1 MFQPPF
7 RWNIQR
13 RNELGSLLDGPE
25 AETYPGFLDDLLP
38 CCAKVIGYSDDSDL
52 YFVGRSPESL
62 FDHLS
67 GLLLDSSWAD
77 RLRLVQFS
85 MRWWTEDEIRE
96 KHPGAI
102 EAMRDYLSYL
112 ELSPQALLK
121 RERPAAFVDLIAYGE
136 TLGNLV
142 KLLHRWSKETGVE
155 WEAVRRKLRLV
166 GITRQSKP
174 SPKAW
179 RWWQHAE
186 WLPILE
192 RRHIKNLAIPNEFWL
207 YMGNYQPKV
216 TESHVPPRWA
226 REDLVGPDR
235 NELHIQALRLA
246 VRLFD
251 LGRTRERRLA
261 FARAMSEER
270 AMMYPWFRELAQEVS
285 TASQRIV
292 VKHAT
297 RRV

>member
-1 MFQPPF
+1 MFQQPF

-13 RNELGSLLDGPE
+13 RNELGGLLDGPE
-25 AETYPGFLDDLLP
+25 AETYPGFLDDLLL

-67 GLLLDSSWAD
+67 GLLLDSTWAE

-102 EAMRDYLSYL
+102 EAMRDYLSDL
-112 ELSPQALLK
+112 ELSPKALLK

-142 KLLHRWSKETGVE
+142 KLLHRWSKESGVE
-155 WEAVRRKLRLV
+155 WEAVQRKLRLV
-166 GITRQSKP
+166 GITRKEKP

-192 RRHIKNLAIPNEFWL
+192 RSNIKNLAVGNMFWSYL
-207 YMGNYQPKV
+207 GNIQPKV
-216 TESHVPPRWA
+216 TISHAPDRWA
-226 REDLVGPDR
+226 REDLLGPNWHEDH
-235 NELHIQALRLA
+235 LKALRLA
-246 VRLFD
+246 VQVFD
-251 LGRTRERRLA
+251 LGCARERRLA

-270 AMMYPWFRELAQEVS
+270 AMMYPWFRELAQEFS
-285 TASQRIV
+285 TASKRMV
-292 VKHAT
+292 VRHAS
-297 RRV
+297 RHH

>member
-25 AETYPGFLDDLLP
+25 AEIYSGFLDDLLP

-67 GLLLDSSWAD
+67 GLLLDSSWAE

-85 MRWWTEDEIRE
+85 MRWWSEHEIRVN
-96 KHPGAI
+96 HPGAI

-112 ELSPQALLK
+112 ELSPKALLR

-142 KLLHRWSKETGVE
+142 KLLHRWSRESGVE

-166 GITRQSKP
+166 GITRQEKP
-174 SPKAW
+174 SPKTW

-192 RRHIKNLAIPNEFWL
+192 RRNIKNLAIGWTL
-207 YMGNYQPKV
+207 WSYLGNDQPKV
-216 TESHVPPRWA
+216 TISHVPQHWA
-226 REDLVGPDR
+226 REDLIGPNR
-235 NELHIQALRLA
+235 SEEHLKALRLA
-246 VRLFD
+246 VQLFD
-251 LGRTRERRLA
+251 LGCTRERRLA

-270 AMMYPWFRELAQEVS
+270 AMMSPWFRALAQELSVS
-285 TASQRIV
+285 SKPVAMKRYSR
-292 VKHAT
+292 HP
-297 RRV
+297 